1 MISNLQTM
9 TTHTNSAVASNPTPP
24 PTTHPTWHGRTTTTT
39 TTLDDCIKFHI
50 EGPYNIIGNQ
60 QALQVI
66 LCPKLPP
73 FDSNDRQPSPAVPPS
88 SEDATGQ
95 IAQTV
100 YDSIARIEDVAK
112 NTVQI
117 LI

>member
-73 FDSNDRQPSPAVPPS
+73 FDSNDRQPSPAVLTPAVPP
-88 SEDATGQ
+88 
-95 IAQTV
+95 
-100 YDSIARIEDVAK
+100 
-112 NTVQI
+112 
-117 LI
+117 LIGRHHWTNRTDRV